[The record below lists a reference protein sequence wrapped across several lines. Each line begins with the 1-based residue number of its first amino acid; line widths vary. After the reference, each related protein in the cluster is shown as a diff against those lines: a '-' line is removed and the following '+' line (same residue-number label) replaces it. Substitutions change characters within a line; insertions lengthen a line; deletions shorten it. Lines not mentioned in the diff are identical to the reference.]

1 MSLHTSPSLRSYRQ
15 LSRWL
20 PFHHLDEKL
29 TGLFFCALLLP
40 LLTLI
45 GCVLVGGSLSARSAV
60 IPVMLASL
68 LGAGLALWGLQQ
80 LLAPLRLGQDAL
92 RGHGRGQRLQP
103 LPTDLGDDM
112 GQLLRDLRQALETS
126 EARGQSVQSLS
137 FDDALTGLPNQ
148 RFAAEYLR
156 LCVQAADRAG
166 VRLSVALIDPD
177 PVTLPAAPLSPD
189 DSARVMQ
196 RLGAFLKQ
204 WLKRRSDWVG
214 RWHGEQFLAVLFSD
228 QGHAED
234 YLENLRR
241 EFSRQMLGLEGS
253 SLSVHIAIAELHP
266 KETADELLSR
276 LEQELR
282 SARCEQLE
290 GLAPPASANVYR
302 LADAL
307 RRSRTR

>member
-80 LLAPLRLGQDAL
+80 LLAPLRMGQDAL

-103 LPTDLGDDM
+103 LPTDLRDDM

-126 EARGQSVQSLS
+126 EARGQSEQSLS

-177 PVTLPAAPLSPD
+177 PVTLPATALTPD

-266 KETADELLSR
+266 KETPNELISR
-276 LEQELR
+276 LEQKLR